1 MFGPFVAIGE
11 PGERL
16 PDLGAARAYFSD
28 HEWQAAVLDWIGRA
42 RTIVIIVGKT
52 RWVTWELQRV
62 IASGKL
68 DHLVLLPPPDTPAG
82 SAARRQLVAEA
93 LRGSHWRA
101 ALEGIDASHA
111 IALCQKPGTRD
122 EIIAFSSAAPRQVDY
137 EIAVRLAVYAMHA
150 ASKPAIA
157 DPRS

>member
-68 DHLVLLPPPDTPAG
+68 DHLVAF
-82 SAARRQLVAEA
+82 AAA
-93 LRGSHWRA
+93 
-101 ALEGIDASHA
+101 
-111 IALCQKPGTRD
+111 
-122 EIIAFSSAAPRQVDY
+122 
-137 EIAVRLAVYAMHA
+137 
-150 ASKPAIA
+150 
-157 DPRS
+157 